1 MSTYMFH
8 YAPETFKMWSWDLTL
23 LKKFDN
29 LTVVTQILQRFWI
42 FILVNLSNF
51 QSSEYLKFDFTRNLR
66 SGGSKI
72 IKFQQSQ
79 ALTLHF
85 ESFWSI
91 VYSLLRNFLFPCI
104 GRPWN
109 GVRRLHP
116 FTVCFWTD
124 VQALQRPICNF
135 WSNYH
140 YSGHLACLCDWLISS
155 VACNEDWTLTY
166 TYLLHG
172 STKCCRSDL
181 LELDFSH
188 LKTTR

>member
-1 MSTYMFH
+1 M
-8 YAPETFKMWSWDLTL
+8 
-23 LKKFDN
+23 
-29 LTVVTQILQRFWI
+29 
-42 FILVNLSNF
+42 
-51 QSSEYLKFDFTRNLR
+51 
-66 SGGSKI
+66 
-72 IKFQQSQ
+72 IKFQQSR
-79 ALTLHF
+79 ALTSHF
-85 ESFWSI
+85 KSFWSI
-91 VYSLLRNFLFPCI
+91 VCSLLRNFLFPCI

-124 VQALQRPICNF
+124 VQTLQRPICNF

-181 LELDFSH
+181 LELDLSH
-188 LKTTR
+188 LKKVLTLPFPKAAVFHPYWSQTLVAASRQKKEEMSS

>member
-1 MSTYMFH
+1 MGQICGSLLTALISDEFGRKAIATSSCLPALIGWLCIGLAYNKACLLAGRFFVRIFCTH
-8 YAPETFKMWSWDLTL
+8 Y
-23 LKKFDN
+23 
-29 LTVVTQILQRFWI
+29 
-42 FILVNLSNF
+42 
-51 QSSEYLKFDFTRNLR
+51 
-66 SGGSKI
+66 G
-72 IKFQQSQ
+72 
-79 ALTLHF
+79 
-85 ESFWSI
+85 
-91 VYSLLRNFLFPCI
+91 LLRNFLFPRI

-124 VQALQRPICNF
+124 VQTLQRPICNF

-181 LELDFSH
+181 LELDLSH
-188 LKTTR
+188 LKTAR